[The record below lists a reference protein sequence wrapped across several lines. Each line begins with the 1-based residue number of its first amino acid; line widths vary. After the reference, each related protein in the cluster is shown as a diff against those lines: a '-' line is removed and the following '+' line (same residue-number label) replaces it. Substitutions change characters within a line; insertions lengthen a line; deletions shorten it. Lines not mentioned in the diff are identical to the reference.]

1 MGRGFLPKVQSVGEI
16 ASLNPAESASWRF
29 VLCRS
34 YNVGTCGLAVCAVG
48 LWRVEALVPLWS
60 VGVGV
65 KFGGEIGGIHVFD
78 GLFYGFH
85 LVVGVGFR
93 VVPNGSLFCGLA
105 VEGGGAGVGVESAIA
120 ANTNRGRFRTTA

>member
-1 MGRGFLPKVQSVGEI
+1 MWTAGVS
-16 ASLNPAESASWRF
+16 
-29 VLCRS
+29 
-34 YNVGTCGLAVCAVG
+34 VG
-48 LWRVEALVPLWS
+48 LWRVEAWVPLWS

-85 LVVGVGFR
+85 LVVGVGFL
-93 VVPNGSLFCGLA
+93 VVPNGSLFRGIA
-105 VEGGGAGVGVESAIA
+105 VAGRGVRVGVESAIA